1 MTLRCRS
8 TVVLAAMAL
17 VVAGC
22 ASSGVLDVSWSAPT
36 ANADGSPRRDAT
48 TYLVYYS
55 TKQPPCPGSSF
66 VRVGSPAPQP
76 GADQTVKVKLT
87 GLTPGEHYYVAVVA
101 VNSHGVWSDCS
112 DTMNARAR
120 PS

>member
-1 MTLRCRS
+1 MPLRSRS
-8 TVVLAAMAL
+8 AVGLAALAL

-22 ASSGVLDVSWSAPT
+22 ASGGVLDVSWSAPKT
-36 ANADGSPRRDAT
+36 NADGSPRTDAT

-55 TKQPPCPGSSF
+55 TKQHPCPGSSF

-76 GADQTVKVKLT
+76 GADQQVNVELT
-87 GLTPGEHYYVAVVA
+87 GLTPGELYYVAVVA
-101 VNSHGVWSDCS
+101 VNSHGIWSGCS
-112 DTMNARAR
+112 DTMSGRAR